1 MPSSPEN
8 VTLTTGSSRLRVTW
22 TIDPPDGV
30 VTNYTVYVTRLER
43 GRTVINYTFIV
54 TQLLQFDVPNLDPYE
69 LVVVNV
75 SASNSAGEGPRS
87 FAVNGTTREECKFR
101 DCNLH
106 R

>member
-1 MPSSPEN
+1 M
-8 VTLTTGSSRLRVTW
+8 V
-22 TIDPPDGV
+22 
-30 VTNYTVYVTRLER
+30 NYTSTNTR
-43 GRTVINYTFIV
+43 
-54 TQLLQFDVPNLDPYE
+54 LLQFDVPNLDPYE

-87 FAVNGTTREECKFR
+87 LGVNGTTREERKFR